1 MTLWFLVGV
10 CLGVGGGVGQGKTNA
25 ESLLESEERMAPK
38 RFFFNCLLY
47 SKCIFSVKWRPQTH
61 ARSAR
66 LRSLTEVN
74 VPRSV

>member
-38 RFFFNCLLY
+38 RFF
-47 SKCIFSVKWRPQTH
+47 
-61 ARSAR
+61 
-66 LRSLTEVN
+66 
-74 VPRSV
+74 